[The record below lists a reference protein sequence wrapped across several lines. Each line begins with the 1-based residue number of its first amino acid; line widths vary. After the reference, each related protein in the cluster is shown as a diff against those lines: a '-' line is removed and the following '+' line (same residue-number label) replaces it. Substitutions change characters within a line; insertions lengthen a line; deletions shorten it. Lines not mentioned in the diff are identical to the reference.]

1 MNSRRYAMASL
12 SMVLLAVTIVSVSA
26 LGQNAYAGA
35 GMSLSADCS
44 GSTCDISGTTDRTN
58 EPVMLVLSNS
68 LGIHGVDQMDSSGG
82 IYSTTVNV
90 SNLDGTYTITVN
102 QGSSSK
108 YKISV
113 DIDVSGGTSD
123 SSVSVSNV
131 VGVVEEQASVEE
143 TVIVTPLGGLSLTA
157 SGVLGSTTIDVSGTT
172 DRSDE
177 DVTIVVTASNGNKVH
192 FAQESVSDGSFSTTW
207 NVSAS
212 DDGAYT
218 ITANQGSSSKYN
230 LSVSVDVSDG
240 TSTSSASVSNQAAA
254 AEEEAGS
261 VEAVEVA
268 AGGLTLTAGGVEG
281 STTIDVSGTTDRNGD
296 IVLTVTAPNGNIV
309 SIDQI
314 SPSGGSFM
322 TTIEV
327 GGQLWSQ
334 DGMYTVSA
342 QQGDA
347 SNYKTSAQVE
357 IVDGV
362 VIPEFG
368 VIAAMI
374 LAVAIVSIIVVTAK
388 TKLSIVP
395 RY

>member
-1 MNSRRYAMASL
+1 MNSRRYTMTSL
-12 SMVLLAVTIVSVSA
+12 SIVFLALTIMSVSA
-26 LGQNAYAGA
+26 IGQNAYAAGG

-44 GSTCDISGTTDRTN
+44 GSSC
-58 EPVMLVLSNS
+58 
-68 LGIHGVDQMDSSGG
+68 
-82 IYSTTVNV
+82 
-90 SNLDGTYTITVN
+90 
-102 QGSSSK
+102 
-108 YKISV
+108 
-113 DIDVSGGTSD
+113 
-123 SSVSVSNV
+123 
-131 VGVVEEQASVEE
+131 
-143 TVIVTPLGGLSLTA
+143 
-157 SGVLGSTTIDVSGTT
+157 DVSGTT
-172 DRSDE
+172 DRNDQ
-177 DVTIVVTASNGNKVH
+177 DVTVVVSSSNGIHIVDQLS
-192 FAQESVSDGSFSTTW
+192 ASDGSFSTTI
-207 NVSAS
+207 NVSNL
-212 DDGAYT
+212 DDGTYKIA
-218 ITANQGSSSKYN
+218 ANQGASGKYSLN
-230 LSVSVDVSDG
+230 VSVDVSGGSSDS
-240 TSTSSASVSNQAAA
+240 STSVSNIVGAAV
-254 AEEEAGS
+254 EEEAS
-261 VEAVEVA
+261 VEEEVVA
-268 AGGLTLTAGGVEG
+268 TPAGGLTLTAGGVEG

-314 SPSGGSFM
+314 SPSGGSFT

-347 SNYKTSAQVE
+347 SNYKTSAEVE
-357 IVDGV
+357 IIDGH

>member
-1 MNSRRYAMASL
+1 MNSRRYAMTSL
-12 SMVLLAVTIVSVSA
+12 SIVLLAVTIMSVSA
-26 LGQNAYAGA
+26 LGQNAYAGGS
-35 GMSLSADCS
+35 GMSLSAEGS
-44 GSTCDISGTTDRTN
+44 GATIDVSGTSDRSDLDVTIVLKSGNGIHDVAQTSISGG
-58 EPVMLVLSNS
+58 S
-68 LGIHGVDQMDSSGG
+68 
-82 IYSTTVNV
+82 YSASFNV
-90 SNLDGTYTITVN
+90 SNLSDGTYTIAAN
-102 QGSSSK
+102 QGPSSK
-108 YKISV
+108 YNLSV
-113 DIDVSGGTSD
+113 SVDVSGGTSD
-123 SSVSVSNV
+123 SSVSVSNI
-131 VGVVEEQASVEE
+131 VGVVEEEASVEE
-143 TVIVTPLGGLSLTA
+143 TVIATPAGGLS
-157 SGVLGSTTIDVSGTT
+157 
-172 DRSDE
+172 
-177 DVTIVVTASNGNKVH
+177 
-192 FAQESVSDGSFSTTW
+192 
-207 NVSAS
+207 
-212 DDGAYT
+212 
-218 ITANQGSSSKYN
+218 
-230 LSVSVDVSDG
+230 
-240 TSTSSASVSNQAAA
+240 
-254 AEEEAGS
+254 
-261 VEAVEVA
+261 
-268 AGGLTLTAGGVEG
+268 LTAGGVEG

-357 IVDGV
+357 IVDGH